1 MIYIFL
7 CLVIFARISNS
18 NKILPTSNLK
28 SPDYFNVSLDQSKSN
43 NVFFT
48 DQDEI
53 RFLAIGD
60 WGSGKKG
67 KKMFQLLEVIHY
79 VVHTF
84 QSSFCQSKSL

>member
-43 NVFFT
+43 NVFFA

-67 KKMFQLLEVIHY
+67 KNVSTIGGNSLCSIH
-79 VVHTF
+79 F
-84 QSSFCQSKSL
+84 SILFLPI

>member
-18 NKILPTSNLK
+18 SKILPTANLK
-28 SPDYFNVSLDQSKSN
+28 SLDYFNVSLDQSKSN
-43 NVFFT
+43 NVFFA

-67 KKMFQLLEVIHY
+67 KKCFNYLR
-79 VVHTF
+79 
-84 QSSFCQSKSL
+84 

>member
-18 NKILPTSNLK
+18 NKILPITNLK
-28 SPDYFNVSLDQSKSN
+28 SLDYFNVSLDQSKSN
-43 NVFFT
+43 NVFFA

-60 WGSGKKG
+60 WGSGKKE
-67 KKMFQLLEVIHY
+67 KKTVSTIGGNSLCSIH
-79 VVHTF
+79 F
-84 QSSFCQSKSL
+84 SILFLPI

>member
-1 MIYIFL
+1 MIFIFL

-28 SPDYFNVSLDQSKSN
+28 SPDYFNVSLEQSKSN
-43 NVFFT
+43 NVFFA

-67 KKMFQLLEVIHY
+67 KKISAFGGN
-79 VVHTF
+79 
-84 QSSFCQSKSL
+84 SLCSAHFSILFLPI